1 MTMYDLPDPNKLVPP
16 LVEIGDFMT
25 ALTKVK
31 PTVDKGQLEQYKQ
44 WTEEFGQDG

>member
-1 MTMYDLPDPNKLVPP
+1 MM
-16 LVEIGDFMT
+16 

-31 PTVDKGQLEQYKQ
+31 PTVDKTQLRKYEQ